1 MQGIQAFE
9 SASKFRFYF
18 GVVSTTDMYSLHL
31 YLAGLDDSAGIS
43 VINQLLVISLWFLS
57 YWFKFQPISRQFV
70 NLPDHRSYLSI
81 QNLSVDGPKFFINSQ
96 L

>member
-9 SASKFRFYF
+9 SASEFRFYF

-43 VINQLLVISLWFLS
+43 VINQLLVISL
-57 YWFKFQPISRQFV
+57 
-70 NLPDHRSYLSI
+70 
-81 QNLSVDGPKFFINSQ
+81 
-96 L
+96 